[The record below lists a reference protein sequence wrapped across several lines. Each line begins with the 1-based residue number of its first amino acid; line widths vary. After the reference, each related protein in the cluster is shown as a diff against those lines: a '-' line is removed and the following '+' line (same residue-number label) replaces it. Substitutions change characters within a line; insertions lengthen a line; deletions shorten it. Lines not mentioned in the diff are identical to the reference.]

1 MKLQPEHSGGSRME
15 YRNKGR
21 MSRKEAVGMEEL
33 ISQYIRSMKLSSG
46 LNRQRV
52 FAAWN
57 EVSGASS
64 YTVSQ
69 CFRNGVL
76 YCSLSSS
83 MLRNRLYFMKDDL
96 VKLINE
102 RLSEDELFTP
112 APDGRNYVKD
122 IVLK

>member
-1 MKLQPEHSGGSRME
+1 MA
-15 YRNKGR
+15 
-21 MSRKEAVGMEEL
+21 RKEAVGMEEL

-57 EVSGASS
+57 EVSGAAA

-69 CFRNGVL
+69 LFKNGVL
-76 YCSLSSS
+76 YCSISSS
-83 MLRNRLYFMKDDL
+83 MVRNRLYFMKDDL
-96 VKLINE
+96 VKLIND
-102 RLSEDELFTP
+102 RLLEDELFTP
-112 APDGRNYVKD
+112 NPDGKDYVKD

>member
-1 MKLQPEHSGGSRME
+1 ME

-21 MSRKEAVGMEEL
+21 MARKEAVGMEEL
-33 ISQYIRSMKLSSG
+33 ISQYIRSMNLSSG

-57 EVSGASS
+57 EVSGAAA

-69 CFRNGVL
+69 FFKNGVL

-83 MLRNRLYFMKDDL
+83 MVRNRLYFMKDDL
-96 VKLINE
+96 VKLIND
-102 RLSEDELFTP
+102 RLLEDELFTP
-112 APDGRNYVKD
+112 NPDGKDYVKD